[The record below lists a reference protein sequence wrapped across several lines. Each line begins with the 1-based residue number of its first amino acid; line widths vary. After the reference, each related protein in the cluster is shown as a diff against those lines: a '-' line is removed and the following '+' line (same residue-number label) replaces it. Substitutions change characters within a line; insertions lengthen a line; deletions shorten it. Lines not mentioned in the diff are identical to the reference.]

1 MRISDWSSDV
11 CSSDLVANG
20 HGGYDVTIK
29 QDQKQAVLSWDTFNI
44 GEDTSL
50 TFDQK
55 GNADWI
61 ALNRVVG
68 QLDPFTGRR
77 DPSKAPAPSQIL
89 GSMTADGA
97 VIVINQNCILF
108 GAGSPHNFRGLSTT
122 SLKLGTQRLPVTN
135 QSVDV
140 NAL

>member
-44 GEDTSL
+44 GKDTSL

-89 GSMTADGA
+89 GSMKADGA
-97 VIVINQNCILF
+97 VLVINQNGKIGREPCR
-108 GAGSPHNFRGLSTT
+108 ARGC
-122 SLKLGTQRLPVTN
+122 PNV
-135 QSVDV
+135 
-140 NAL
+140 